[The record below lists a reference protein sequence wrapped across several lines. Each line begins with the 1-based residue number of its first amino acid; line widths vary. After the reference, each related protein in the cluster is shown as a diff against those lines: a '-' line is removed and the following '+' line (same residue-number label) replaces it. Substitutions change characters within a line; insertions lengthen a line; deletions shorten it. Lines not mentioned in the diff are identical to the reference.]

1 MGRLQKKKTVGQKKK
16 KKEKL
21 NIRLEATQEI
31 DGSSDKKIVPFS
43 GFSKDGKKHQSSR
56 KQPSNLVKSV
66 KQKQGNKFLD
76 QTMQFFRE
84 VKTELKK
91 VTWPSRTQTVG
102 STIVV
107 IILVIIVSVFLGIVD
122 YGLGN
127 LVRVIIR

>member
-1 MGRLQKKKTVGQKKK
+1 MGRLQKKKTVSQKKK

-21 NIRLEATQEI
+21 NNRVETIQESS
-31 DGSSDKKIVPFS
+31 GSSDKKIVPFS
-43 GFSKDGKKHQSSR
+43 GFSKNGKKHQPSR
-56 KQPSNLVKSV
+56 KKSSNAVKPA
-66 KQKQGNKFLD
+66 KQKQGIKYLD
-76 QTMQFFRE
+76 QVMQFFRE

-91 VTWPSRTQTVG
+91 VTWPSRSQTVG

-107 IILVIIVSVFLGIVD
+107 IILVIIVSFFLGIVD

>member
-21 NIRLEATQEI
+21 NSRLESTQET
-31 DGSSDKKIVPFS
+31 DGSSGKKVVPFS
-43 GFSKDGKKHQSSR
+43 GFSKNGKKNQSSG
-56 KQPSNLVKSV
+56 KKPSNVVKSA
-66 KQKQGNKFLD
+66 KQKQGNSFLD